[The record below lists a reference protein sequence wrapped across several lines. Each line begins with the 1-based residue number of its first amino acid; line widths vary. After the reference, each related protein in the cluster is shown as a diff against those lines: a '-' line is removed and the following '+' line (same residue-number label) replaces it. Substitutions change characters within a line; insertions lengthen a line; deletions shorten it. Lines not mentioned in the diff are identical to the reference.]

1 MHSRKNT
8 TGRGLGLSICKT
20 LIEQMGG
27 EVFVDS
33 QINEGTKF
41 SIIFKVQCRTASQ
54 GSKIS
59 KPSMTDSSHR
69 RKVKIAPQ
77 RKHSSLQS
85 IG

>member
-41 SIIFKVQCRTASQ
+41 SIIFKVQCRTVSQ
-54 GSKIS
+54 ASKIS
-59 KPSMTDSSHR
+59 KPSMTDSSQR
-69 RKVKIAPQ
+69 RKVKKAPQ